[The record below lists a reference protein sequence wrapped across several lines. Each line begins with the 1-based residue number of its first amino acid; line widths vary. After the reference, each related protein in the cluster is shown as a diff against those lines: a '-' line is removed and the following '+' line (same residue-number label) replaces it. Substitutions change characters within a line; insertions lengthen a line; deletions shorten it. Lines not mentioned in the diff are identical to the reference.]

1 MKKIYFIFALLASS
15 VAFAQEDA
23 WVYFNDKPNADTYL
37 GNPLTMLS
45 QRSLDRRVAQG
56 IGLDTKDAPIE
67 QSFIEQIAQLGT
79 VEVMAKSKWLN
90 AIHVRG
96 SQSEINALA
105 AFNFVDHVQFAN
117 PSLNPAGKPRRQ
129 NASHTTAKTLD
140 TQVDFPYGSS
150 ANQIEMLNGQFLHQQ
165 GYTGQGKIVAVL
177 DAGFPGVNT
186 VQPFKRLRDNNQIL
200 GGYNFVD
207 RNEDI
212 YTRSSHGTMV
222 LSTMG
227 GYVQNQLV
235 GTAPDAS
242 YYLFI
247 TEDVNGENPIEES
260 FWVEAVERADSL
272 GVDVVNTSLGYF
284 GYDNPNYSHTYEDM
298 DGQTTFSARGANI
311 AFTRGMIMVV
321 SAGNSG
327 NSSDPFIATPADA
340 INAFTIGAVDAF
352 GDYASFSS
360 IGPSF
365 DGRVKPDV
373 DAQGQASVVANP
385 SGAVVTASGTSF
397 SGPIMAGMVASFW
410 QAYPQLTNA
419 QVMQVVRES
428 ASLYENPTDEMGYG
442 IPDFMAALNLA
453 SLATGEVGAS
463 KFVVFP
469 NPAQEQISILLPDN
483 VSQAHMTI
491 YNPLG
496 QVVAQKSISSH
507 DRLVNLENLGSGVYL
522 YTLTAGQTTQSGKLI
537 KG

>member
-1 MKKIYFIFALLASS
+1 MRKIYFILAFLASS
-15 VAFAQEDA
+15 WVFAQEDA

-37 GNPLTMLS
+37 ANPLTMLS
-45 QRSLDRRVAQG
+45 QRSLDRRATQG
-56 IGLDTKDAPIE
+56 ISLDTKDAPIE
-67 QSFIEQIAQLGT
+67 QGFIDQIAALGT

-96 SQSEINALA
+96 SQSEINALSTL
-105 AFNFVDHVQFAN
+105 NFVDHVQFAN
-117 PSLNPAGKPRRQ
+117 AALNPAGKPRRT
-129 NASHTTAKTLD
+129 NTSHTTAKTLE
-140 TQVDFPYGSS
+140 TQIDFPYGNS

-247 TEDVNGENPIEES
+247 TEDINGENPIEES
-260 FWVEAVERADSL
+260 LWVEAAERADSL

-284 GYDNPNYSHTYEDM
+284 GYENPDYSYTYEDM

-327 NSSDPFIATPADA
+327 NSSDPYIATPADA
-340 INAFTIGAVDAF
+340 IHAFTIGAVDAF
-352 GDYASFSS
+352 GDHASFSS

-373 DAQGQASVVANP
+373 DAQGQSSVVANP
-385 SGAVVTASGTSF
+385 AGAVVTASGTSF

-419 QVMQVVRES
+419 QVMQVIKES
-428 ASLYENPTDEMGYG
+428 ANLYNSPTDEMGYG
-442 IPDFMAALNLA
+442 IPDFMLALDLA
-453 SLATGEVGAS
+453 SLSAAEVDPS
-463 KFVVFP
+463 QFVVFP
-469 NPAQEQISILLPDN
+469 NPARDRVSVLLPDA
-483 VSQAHMTI
+483 VSQVTMTI

-496 QVVAQKSISSH
+496 QMVRQQNINAQ
-507 DRLVNLENLGSGVYL
+507 DRVINLENLGSGVYL
-522 YTLTAGQTTQSGKLI
+522 YTLTTGQTTQSGKLI

>member
-1 MKKIYFIFALLASS
+1 MLASS
-15 VAFAQEDA
+15 FAFAQEDA

-37 GNPLTMLS
+37 ANPLTMLS

-56 IGLDTKDAPIE
+56 ISLDTKDAPIE
-67 QSFIEQIAQLGT
+67 QSFIDQIAQLGT

-105 AFNFVDHVQFAN
+105 AFNFVDYVQFAN

-129 NASHTTAKTLD
+129 NASHTMAKTLD

-260 FWVEAVERADSL
+260 LWVEAAERADSL

-419 QVMQVVRES
+419 QVMQIIRES

-442 IPDFMAALNLA
+442 IPDFMVALDLA
-453 SLATGEVGAS
+453 SLSVDTTNQS
-463 KFVVFP
+463 KFIVFP
-469 NPAQEQISILLPDN
+469 NPAQEQISVWLPDN
-483 VSQAHMTI
+483 VSQASMTI

-496 QVVAQKSISSH
+496 QVVTQKKISPQ

>member
-23 WVYFNDKPNADTYL
+23 WVYFNDKPNADAYL
-37 GNPLTMLS
+37 ANPLTMLS
-45 QRSLDRRVAQG
+45 QRSLDRRAAQG
-56 IGLDTKDAPIE
+56 ISLDVKDAPIE
-67 QSFIEQIAQLGT
+67 QGFIDQIAQLGT

-96 SQSEINALA
+96 SQNQINALA
-105 AFNFVDHVQFAN
+105 SLNFVDYVQFAN
-117 PSLNPAGKPRRQ
+117 PSLNPAGRPRRQ

-186 VQPFKRLRDNNQIL
+186 TQPFKRLRDNNQIL

-260 FWVEAVERADSL
+260 LWVEAAERADSL

-419 QVMQVVRES
+419 QVMQVIRES

-463 KFVVFP
+463 KLVVFP
-469 NPAQEQISILLPDN
+469 NPAQDRVSVILPDG
-483 VSQAHMTI
+483 VSGVTMAI
-491 YNPLG
+491 YNTLG
-496 QVVAQKSISSH
+496 QVVTQKNISPQ

-522 YTLTAGQTTQSGKLI
+522 YTLTSGQTTQSGKLI
-537 KG
+537 KR